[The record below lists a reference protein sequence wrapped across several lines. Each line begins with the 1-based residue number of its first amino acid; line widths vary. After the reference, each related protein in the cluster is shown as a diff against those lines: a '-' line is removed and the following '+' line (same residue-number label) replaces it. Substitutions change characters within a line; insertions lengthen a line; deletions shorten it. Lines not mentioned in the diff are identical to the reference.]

1 MPQSQGQRAPF
12 NPPRVVHRRTSANT
26 NTTGETARQKFTR
39 LGPAR
44 VANAVHAIRLLQ
56 NFARDEYEVRPQDV
70 EKIKHVLETEV
81 KVTEAALLG
90 DDKGESIIQFDE

>member
-1 MPQSQGQRAPF
+1 MQQSQGRSAPF
-12 NPPRVVHRRTSANT
+12 NPPRVVNRRQRHEQP
-26 NTTGETARQKFTR
+26 TGETARHKFTR

-81 KVTEAALLG
+81 KVTEAVLLG
-90 DDKGESIIQFDE
+90 DDKGEAIIRFDE